1 VRVKMRLG
9 TADCK
14 ECQAKASRSLIVHR
28 RGVFS
33 DCKRCVS
40 PRWEWKPTEDISVLK
55 ELAKEYHVPV
65 GVLLGAVE
73 KAMAPTPVRL
83 VVDLEVTDEYPFES
97 VFHYATSGAGVI
109 ILNPNGKNL
118 EERVEEVIAHET
130 VHCVIDRIF
139 GEAPLAYVLKIHK
152 LWDMA
157 CAKNLETKEFYEEK
171 YARLTS

>member
-1 VRVKMRLG
+1 LRNFLG
-9 TADCK
+9 TITYEKLEKLEKREISVKALIK
-14 ECQAKASRSLIVHR
+14 AKVSGYAHFCDTQNETYRCSNCGSRDLIVIEN
-28 RGVFS
+28 GQPF
-33 DCKRCVS
+33 CN
-40 PRWEWKPTEDISVLK
+40 E
-55 ELAKEYHVPV
+55 
-65 GVLLGAVE
+65 E

-83 VVDLEVTDEYPFES
+83 AVDLEVTDEYPFES
-97 VFHYATSGAGVI
+97 VFHYATSGAGII